1 MLLIKKNDII
11 VGIEFNYQIK
21 KLFNDFDLF
30 FNFLIDIN
38 KKINNKIIDFNC
50 IKTNKKNIVIY
61 EINNEEILNLSE
73 KYNNNSNFGEKS
85 SFDFDFNI
93 NNSIKNNKIEKIEV
107 EVEKVLDKSFWE
119 N

>member
-1 MLLIKKNDII
+1 MLLIKKNGII

-21 KLFNDFDLF
+21 KLFDNFELF

-50 IKTNKKNIVIY
+50 IKTNKLNISIY
-61 EINNEEILNLSE
+61 EINDDKIFNLIE
-73 KYNNNSNFGEKS
+73 KYNNNSNFNKKS

-93 NNSIKNNKIEKIEV
+93 DNSIKTKNPEKIEV
-107 EVEKVLDKSFWE
+107 GVEKVLDKSFW
-119 N
+119 